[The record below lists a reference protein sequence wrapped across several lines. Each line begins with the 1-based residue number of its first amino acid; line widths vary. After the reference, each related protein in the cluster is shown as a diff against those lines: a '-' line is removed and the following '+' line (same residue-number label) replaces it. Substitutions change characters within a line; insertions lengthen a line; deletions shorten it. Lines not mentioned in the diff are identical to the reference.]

1 MCIIYTLVKIS
12 YMKQIKNLF
21 VENAKEESKS
31 GSVADV
37 NYLYSQL
44 YIGKITLAEYLA
56 AINN

>member
-1 MCIIYTLVKIS
+1 
-12 YMKQIKNLF
+12 MKQIKNLF

-31 GSVADV
+31 GSVVDV

-56 AINN
+56 AIN